1 MRNLIFIL
9 LMLSTWSVHATNSV
23 VLYDGTN
30 IHSKGYYFSTPGTNG
45 TGESL
50 ATVTARG
57 SNAPTAKISVHSVS
71 ATNTITT
78 GTEPGFSGTAL
89 DVQNGSVWLRT
100 GVNLLVDTIGGYSGN
115 PIILDGTPNCS
126 GYNVTNVG
134 TLFATTVREG
144 GISLASKYASKTL
157 FAGSGTTG
165 TVTSAGGD
173 AGKFL
178 KADATWA
185 TPAAGSGGDV
195 YAASNNVFAGGTTQA
210 FDQATVTNMA
220 IGDALVWSNKTVVPP
235 TPAGATMWVSNGILY
250 SMEADG
256 VAAPNNDKFVSGFY
270 LSAGNGPTK
279 EAIGWSVLMSD
290 TDAQLWGSVITPR
303 AGSYKLMW
311 YWRDNGAGDSGKTMG
326 GNLTVTLRQPGVNTV
341 LVNAAWN
348 QALPATA
355 SWMVSTYGTSFYVP
369 ATSALDVVFAKTD
382 NAGGSANWLYSV
394 NWLLIR
400 Q

>member
-1 MRNLIFIL
+1 
-9 LMLSTWSVHATNSV
+9 
-23 VLYDGTN
+23 
-30 IHSKGYYFSTPGTNG
+30 
-45 TGESL
+45 
-50 ATVTARG
+50 
-57 SNAPTAKISVHSVS
+57 
-71 ATNTITT
+71 
-78 GTEPGFSGTAL
+78 
-89 DVQNGSVWLRT
+89 
-100 GVNLLVDTIGGYSGN
+100 
-115 PIILDGTPNCS
+115 
-126 GYNVTNVG
+126 
-134 TLFATTVREG
+134 
-144 GISLASKYASKTL
+144 
-157 FAGSGTTG
+157 
-165 TVTSAGGD
+165 
-173 AGKFL
+173 
-178 KADATWA
+178 
-185 TPAAGSGGDV
+185 
-195 YAASNNVFAGGTTQA
+195 
-210 FDQATVTNMA
+210 
-220 IGDALVWSNKTVVPP
+220 
-235 TPAGATMWVSNGILY
+235 MWVSNGILY